1 MDYLSDLGY
10 LKANFDI
17 NKDELLLK
25 DRNVIIRNIDFI
37 SSLPEYLNE
46 YKANLSGFA
55 GAYGNSED
63 ELMNNINSEH
73 EENYRFKYIL
83 IKDTGTARA
92 KDAIFLFHGL
102 NEKSWD
108 KYLPWGLKLHEI
120 TGKAI
125 ILFPIAYHM
134 NRAPLLWNNP
144 RKMNL
149 VAKKR
154 KENYSQIVNATFAN
168 AALSER
174 LDKNPFRFFTSGIQ
188 TYFDVIDVITKIKE
202 GNHKYI
208 YDDANLNFFGYSI
221 GGLLAEILLMSN
233 PQSMLEKSKMFIF
246 CGGPTFDIMFPVAKA
261 ILDSEAYNSL
271 RRIYVDGF
279 EKCLIEETLSKENN
293 SEVKYFRSLM
303 NLTGLQGYREK
314 RLNEL
319 KERIFAVSL
328 SKDMVIP
335 PNSVISTLNGAN
347 KKIPIRTMIT
357 DFPYDYTHE
366 IPFPE
371 KKDIREIVD
380 VNFRNIMDLAA
391 THFN

>member
-149 VAKKR
+149 VAKK
-154 KENYSQIVNATFAN
+154 
-168 AALSER
+168 
-174 LDKNPFRFFTSGIQ
+174 
-188 TYFDVIDVITKIKE
+188 
-202 GNHKYI
+202 
-208 YDDANLNFFGYSI
+208 
-221 GGLLAEILLMSN
+221 
-233 PQSMLEKSKMFIF
+233 
-246 CGGPTFDIMFPVAKA
+246 
-261 ILDSEAYNSL
+261 
-271 RRIYVDGF
+271 
-279 EKCLIEETLSKENN
+279 
-293 SEVKYFRSLM
+293 
-303 NLTGLQGYREK
+303 EK
-314 RLNEL
+314 RIIHKLL
-319 KERIFAVSL
+319 
-328 SKDMVIP
+328 
-335 PNSVISTLNGAN
+335 TLLL
-347 KKIPIRTMIT
+347 PMPR
-357 DFPYDYTHE
+357 
-366 IPFPE
+366 
-371 KKDIREIVD
+371 
-380 VNFRNIMDLAA
+380 
-391 THFN
+391 